1 MHNRPEWSPGAAMIA
16 PVTREPTTRRQVLA
30 RTAAAGVAV
39 ATAGEIGPW
48 TGTAAARG
56 AAHAVD
62 DPPLSRGDYWDFA
75 DWIQPAFDHAWEQRK
90 GRGYHVDTRVDALLL
105 GTHALAAL
113 DDHRGPTRNDA
124 RARRLVDRLL
134 TQPIWV
140 PSRGAGGTG
149 PRDPQ
154 SHTQDHTPGWRAL
167 GPQHV
172 AIDPKI
178 AESLAHAWRARRR
191 LGLSARQVTRIERA
205 VWAVARG
212 VFFRYPNMR
221 LNQANWYTGLAL
233 SAAEVTGNHAIVRGD
248 VRRQLVRFLRGATH
262 ATPPWRI
269 PNYSES
275 WSYHRAPF
283 SPVSGHENV
292 ESLEYANI
300 VLELLLHERQARRMG
315 MAALGSR
322 EHAILRAIAMR
333 AVPAYWTHSGYPNW
347 DTGMYLQ
354 RWHAGAY
361 WGFSLQGLFAVAM
374 APPGDSGDTGG
385 WAKWI
390 FDRAL
395 ATYARM
401 AGTRGSRAPVNPVFP
416 VHSTMGTGT
425 SVFAARFQH
434 QAARAAWMDLGARRA
449 VKPPPLYAYDPRI
462 GRLAVSTPHYNTAVM
477 AVSNGAFPYGGLEP
491 ARLFD
496 GDQRVAS
503 GIGGAGSGAFGI
515 TVANGAGRIVLRTQ
529 QPIRALPSAAR
540 PPLDL
545 LRSPRGHIR
554 AGIAYPRTPYA
565 GAFGDL
571 EVTAVRVGGNV
582 RVRSTHRFR
591 STHIVSRWSAVRHGA
606 ARRDVVAHFP
616 TWGAH
621 AVVRARM
628 RDGTTTTV
636 ARAGRIHRP
645 IALADVRW
653 LHLEAGGD
661 GGGYVLVVRRAPTG
675 TVLAAGRPPAG
686 SSNPSPGPTV
696 ILRVTPRAAWRRLT
710 VEVAYTPAASL
721 ARAEELAPG
730 LRAG

>member
-1 MHNRPEWSPGAAMIA
+1 MGHPARAPRDAAIIA
-16 PVTREPTTRRQVLA
+16 LVDPSTTTRRQALA
-30 RTAAAGVAV
+30 RTAAAGAAA
-39 ATAGEIGPW
+39 ATAGGLGPW
-48 TGTAAARG
+48 TAGAAAKG
-56 AAHAVD
+56 AAHTVG

-75 DWIQPAFDHAWEQRK
+75 DWIQPAFDHAWETRD
-90 GRGYHVDTRVDALLL
+90 GHGYHADPRVDALVL

-113 DDHRGPTRNDA
+113 DGHRGAARNDA

-134 TQPIWV
+134 TRPIWV
-140 PSRGAGGTG
+140 PSRHSGGTG
-149 PRDPQ
+149 PVDPR
-154 SHTQDHTPGWRAL
+154 SSTQDHTPGWQAV

-172 AIDPKI
+172 AVDPKI
-178 AESLAHAWRARRR
+178 AESLTHAWRARRR
-191 LGLSARQVTRIERA
+191 LGLSAAQAAHIERA
-205 VWAVARG
+205 VWSVARG

-233 SAAEVTGNHAIVRGD
+233 SAAEVTGDHAIVRGD
-248 VRRQLVRFLRGATH
+248 LRRQLVRFLRGATH
-262 ATPPWRI
+262 ATRPWAI
-269 PNYSES
+269 PNYSAS
-275 WSYHRAPF
+275 WSYHRSPF

-292 ESLEYANI
+292 ESTEYANI

-315 MAALGSR
+315 MAPLGPR

-354 RWHAGAY
+354 RWHSGAY

-374 APPGDSGDTGG
+374 APPGDSGDTAG

-401 AGTRGSRAPVNPVFP
+401 AGTRGSRSPVNPVFP
-416 VHSTMGTGT
+416 VNTTMGTST

-434 QAARAAWMDLGARRA
+434 QAARAAWMGLGSRRA

-462 GRLAVSTPHYNTAVM
+462 GRLAVSTPHYNTAVV

-491 ARLFD
+491 ARLYD

-515 TVANGAGRIVLRTQ
+515 TAADGAGRIVLRTQ
-529 QPIRALPSAAR
+529 QPIRTLPSAAR

-545 LRSPRGHIR
+545 LRSPRGHVR

-565 GAFGDL
+565 GAFTDL
-571 EVTAVRVGGNV
+571 EVTAVREGGGV
-582 RVRSTHRFR
+582 RVRATHRFR
-591 STHIVSRWSAVRHGA
+591 STHIVSRWSAVRHAPG
-606 ARRDVVAHFP
+606 RRDVVAHFP

-621 AVVRARM
+621 AVVRARLG
-628 RDGTTTTV
+628 DGTTLDV

-645 IALADVRW
+645 VALADVRW
-653 LHLEAGGD
+653 LHLDAGGD
-661 GGGYVLVVRRAPTG
+661 GGYVVVVRRAPSG
-675 TVLAAGRPPAG
+675 TMLAAGRPPAG

-710 VEVAYTPAASL
+710 VEVAYTPAGTL